1 MKNVSDGPFFNR
13 QFCSGMEVIMEN
25 GLNRNNGEIEID
37 LGELFLALVG
47 KLPLMAAAGLFVALA
62 VFLAA
67 KFGMTPSYQ
76 STTRIYVLAKQDNAM
91 VTYNDLQTGTQLTKD
106 YAELICSRFVLE
118 EVIEQ
123 LGLSLNYEQLKAN
136 VSVSSPSDTRII
148 AIAVTDSDPVRA
160 METANAV
167 REAATVHIQNVMD
180 IEAVNVV
187 ETADLPTVKSGP
199 AVGRMTVLGGAFG
212 VFLVAAV
219 VVITV
224 LFNDRIRTTEDVE
237 RYLNLST
244 LAVIPLNEADRKK
257 KKRVRRR

>member
-1 MKNVSDGPFFNR
+1 MKNVFDGPFFNR

-37 LGELFLALVG
+37 LGEVVLALVG
-47 KLPLMAAAGLFVALA
+47 KLPLMAGAGLFVALA

-244 LAVIPLNEADRKK
+244 LAVIPLNEGDRKK

>member
-1 MKNVSDGPFFNR
+1 M
-13 QFCSGMEVIMEN
+13 
-25 GLNRNNGEIEID
+25 
-37 LGELFLALVG
+37 G

-136 VSVSSPSDTRII
+136 VSVSSPSDTPHHRHRGNGQRPG
-148 AIAVTDSDPVRA
+148 AGDGNGQRRA
-160 METANAV
+160 GGGHRTYSECDGHRGGKRGGNSGSAYGKIRSGS
-167 REAATVHIQNVMD
+167 RED
-180 IEAVNVV
+180 
-187 ETADLPTVKSGP
+187 DG
-199 AVGRMTVLGGAFG
+199 VGRSLWRFPRGGSCGDNG
-212 VFLVAAV
+212 VVQ
-219 VVITV
+219 
-224 LFNDRIRTTEDVE
+224 
-237 RYLNLST
+237 
-244 LAVIPLNEADRKK
+244 
-257 KKRVRRR
+257 

>member
-1 MKNVSDGPFFNR
+1 
-13 QFCSGMEVIMEN
+13 MEN
-25 GLNRNNGEIEID
+25 GLNRENGEIEID

-76 STTRIYVLAKQDNAM
+76 STTRIYVLAKQDNTM

-123 LGLSLNYEQLKAN
+123 LGLDLSYEQLKAN

-148 AIAVTDSDPVRA
+148 AIAVMDSDPVRA

-187 ETADLPTVKSGP
+187 ETADLPTAKSGP

-219 VVITV
+219 VVMTV

-244 LAVIPLNEADRKK
+244 LAVIPLNEGERKK
-257 KKRVRRR
+257 KKKARRR

>member
-1 MKNVSDGPFFNR
+1 
-13 QFCSGMEVIMEN
+13 MEN
-25 GLNRNNGEIEID
+25 GLNRENGEIEID

-76 STTRIYVLAKQDNAM
+76 STTRIYVLAKQDNTM

-123 LGLSLNYEQLKAN
+123 LGLDLSYEQLKAN

-167 REAATVHIQNVMD
+167 REAATVHIQNM
-180 IEAVNVV
+180 
-187 ETADLPTVKSGP
+187 K
-199 AVGRMTVLGGAFG
+199 
-212 VFLVAAV
+212 
-219 VVITV
+219 
-224 LFNDRIRTTEDVE
+224 
-237 RYLNLST
+237 
-244 LAVIPLNEADRKK
+244 RKDMQSENFP
-257 KKRVRRR
+257 